1 MKIFNYEVIIQK
13 VNTDE
18 ELKRV
23 ILDKAEQNAKSGL
36 VQAQLELRTHTLM
49 LEGAEANNRTEA
61 EIKGYTDAIERDEK
75 SINNWETQL
84 TAIKYE
90 R

>member
-1 MKIFNYEVIIQK
+1 MNIFNYEVIIKK

-23 ILDKAEQNAKSGL
+23 ILDKAEQNAKAGL
-36 VQAQLELRTHTLM
+36 IQAQLELRTHTLM
-49 LEGAEANNRTEA
+49 LEGAEDNNRTEA